1 MREKDIEHKLVT
13 AVKRCGGAAVKFISP
28 RLGRNARQARSS
40 AWRQTGFCGI
50 KGSRQTSPPDSDGK
64 TQNAKKAWI

>member
-28 RLGRNARQARSS
+28 GLDGM
-40 AWRQTGFCGI
+40 
-50 KGSRQTSPPDSDGK
+50 PDCMAA
-64 TQNAKKAWI
+64 NWVLWN